1 VSLSPKAYDLA
12 LASDVAA
19 DFGGTAD
26 DRTQRALSAASKAI
40 ASWCIRTFEK
50 SSAIVEYPASTGRA
64 LLSLKR
70 PPIASIAS
78 ITENGTVVASG
89 DYESTGD
96 NVNAGLVLHKYRGWY
111 RTDRLDPYAV
121 SATRSLNAGQS
132 DLIVVTYAG
141 GYVTPG
147 QNALDAVTYPTVD
160 LPEDVQ
166 EAAIFTACAFLRLK
180 GTDPNVKSE
189 AIGDW
194 SISFFDAKT
203 ADGNAVPAY
212 ARALLAPYKLGW
224 AL

>member
-1 VSLSPKAYDLA
+1 LSTREHRAG
-12 LASDVAA
+12 AA
-19 DFGGTAD
+19 FAEATAD
-26 DRTQRALSAASKAI
+26 CIDRIDHRE
-40 ASWCIRTFEK
+40 RN
-50 SSAIVEYPASTGRA
+50 GRRERR
-64 LLSLKR
+64 LR
-70 PPIASIAS
+70 
-78 ITENGTVVASG
+78 EHR
-89 DYESTGD
+89 D